1 MTIDRV
7 LVAIDFE
14 PPSLDALRWISSYGF
29 RQAELTAAH
38 IIEPDPVPAFIR
50 SAFPPPPGLLENARQ
65 GAEARLS
72 SLCASAHV
80 RPAARLV
87 REGRPATVLAEL
99 AAETRADLV
108 VVGAPGHRRGV
119 LNALGS
125 TAEQLVRTSG
135 SPVLLAHPLPAG
147 PARRVLAAVDTSALA
162 PRVIELA
169 ATFARANGGEIGIVY
184 AVDPVTRYHVRRG
197 MRSSGRDRVDDLLNE
212 RTHAW
217 LAGVVAQTDLTD
229 VRDAVQ
235 HVVIGDAVREIGA
248 LAEREGYDLIV
259 VGSRGAGGIGRTLL
273 GSVASSVMRS
283 ADRPVAVVPQ
293 EGEPQNAPLAA

>member
-1 MTIDRV
+1 MTIERV
-7 LVAIDFE
+7 LVAVDFE
-14 PPSLDALRWISSYGF
+14 PPSLEALRWISSYGF
-29 RQAELTAAH
+29 RQAELTAVH
-38 IIEPDPVPAFIR
+38 VIEPDPVPAFIR
-50 SAFPPPPGLLENARQ
+50 SAFPPPAGLTENARQ

-72 SLCASAHV
+72 SLCATAHV

-87 REGRPATVLAEL
+87 REGRPATEIAEL
-99 AAETRADLV
+99 AAEHRADLV

-119 LNALGS
+119 LNMLGS
-125 TAEQLVRTSG
+125 TAEQLVRTSE

-147 PARRVLAAVDTSALA
+147 PARRILAAVDTSTLA

-197 MRSSGRDRVDDLLNE
+197 MRSSGRDCVDDLLNE

-229 VRDAVQ
+229 VRDVVQ
-235 HVVIGDAVREIGA
+235 HVVIGDAAREIGA
-248 LAEREGYDLIV
+248 LADREGYDLIV

-273 GSVASSVMRS
+273 GSVASAVMRS
-283 ADRPVAVVPQ
+283 ADRPVAVIPQ
-293 EGEPQNAPLAA
+293 DADPESAPLAA